1 MRAGRPTTTDP
12 LALLAA
18 DRRLA
23 GERNDP
29 CAGLCTLANVDADGL
44 PQARTL
50 VLRDLDGRLA
60 VFVNATSPKYPHL
73 RDGPVSV
80 VIWLPTVNVQYR
92 LACTTEPVPAATVA
106 ESWLLRPEPPKRM
119 DWLYLR
125 AQAQSTPVESREALL
140 GMLSALDM
148 PEPLTA
154 PHTAMGLFL
163 APTQV
168 ERLDLGQEN
177 GVHDRRRYTPGN
189 PGWHETVL
197 VP

>member
-1 MRAGRPTTTDP
+1 VDP

-23 GERNDP
+23 REQQDP
-29 CAGLCTLANVDADGL
+29 CANLCTLANVDETGL

-50 VLRDLDGRLA
+50 VLRDLEARLA
-60 VFVNATSPKYPHL
+60 VFVNATSPKYPSL
-73 RDGPVSV
+73 ETGPVSV
-80 VIWLPTVNVQYR
+80 VVWLPTVNVQYR

-119 DWLYLR
+119 DWLYAR
-125 AQAQSTPVESREALL
+125 VQAQSTPVESREALL
-140 GMLSALDM
+140 AMLARLDP

-154 PHTAMGLFL
+154 PEVAMGFFL
-163 APTQV
+163 LPSRI
-168 ERLDLGQEN
+168 ERLDLGQAD
-177 GVHDRRRYTPGN
+177 GIHDRRRYTLGN
-189 PGWHETVL
+189 PGWYEAVL